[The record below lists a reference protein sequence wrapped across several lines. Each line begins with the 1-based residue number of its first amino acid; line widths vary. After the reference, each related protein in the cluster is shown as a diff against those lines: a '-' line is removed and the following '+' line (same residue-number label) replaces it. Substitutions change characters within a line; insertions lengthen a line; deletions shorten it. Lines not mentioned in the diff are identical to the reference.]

1 MAKPSRTVIEYR
13 NYELDPEFPILMLTG
28 NRWHISDIKSGRL
41 HFHNCL
47 EVGICHTDSGI
58 MEFYG
63 SPCSFYAGDVTC
75 IARNVPHTTYSNPGQ
90 ASLWTYLFFSPQELL
105 RSYFQDMLPAG
116 GLYTGMLQDCNMILS
131 ASEYPEI
138 YQLAMMIKREIEEK
152 PMNYQISVRGLC
164 LSLLMAFLRI
174 YAQTAK
180 KPEEKKSGDTLP
192 IAPALDYIHANYMY
206 DFPMEYLA
214 DLCHISPTHF
224 RRIFHSIMQ
233 QSPLKFIHTTR
244 IMESCTLLRSTE
256 ESIAAISEQ
265 VGYGSV
271 SSYNRH
277 FIQNMGCAPN
287 QFRRSVSPI
296 ANPSIQEYTG
306 WF

>member
-1 MAKPSRTVIEYR
+1 MSRLSRTVIEYR
-13 NYELDPEFPILMLTG
+13 SYELQPEFPILLLAG
-28 NRWHISDIKSGRL
+28 NRWHISDVKSGRL

-63 SPCSFYAGDVTC
+63 APRGFQAGDVTC
-75 IARNVPHTTYSNPGQ
+75 IARNVPHTTYSNPGE
-90 ASLWTYLFFSPQELL
+90 ASLWSYLFFSPQELL

-116 GLYTGMLQDCNMILS
+116 GLYMDMLQDCNMILPS
-131 ASEYPEI
+131 SEYPEI
-138 YQLAMMIKREIEEK
+138 YQLAMMIKQEMEEK
-152 PMNYQISVRGLC
+152 PRNYQISVRGLC
-164 LSLLMAFLRI
+164 LSILMAFLRI
-174 YAQTAK
+174 YAQAAK
-180 KPEEKKSGDTLP
+180 KPEEKSGDTLP

-224 RRIFHSIMQ
+224 RRTFHSIML
-233 QSPLKFIHTTR
+233 QSPLKFIHVTR
-244 IMESCTLLRSTE
+244 ITESCTLLRSTE
-256 ESIAAISEQ
+256 ESIATISEQ

-277 FIQNMGCAPN
+277 FIQIMGCAPN
-287 QFRRSVSPI
+287 QFRRTVSPI
-296 ANPSIQEYTG
+296 INPSILEYTG

>member
-13 NYELDPEFPILMLTG
+13 NYELQPEFPILMLAG
-28 NRWHISDIKSGRL
+28 NRWHISDVKSGRL

-63 SPCSFYAGDVTC
+63 SPRSFSAGDVTC

-131 ASEYPEI
+131 SNEYPEI
-138 YQLAMMIKREIEEK
+138 YQLAMMIKRDMEEK
-152 PMNYQISVRGLC
+152 PMYYQISVRGLC

-174 YAQTAK
+174 YAQTTK

-224 RRIFHSIMQ
+224 RRIFHFIMQ
-233 QSPLKFIHTTR
+233 QSPLKFIHATR

-296 ANPSIQEYTG
+296 ANPSILEYTG